1 MKTSLKPLL
10 LSAVILPAALLA
22 TVISMV
28 FIAFGLRALDT
39 EFEERGLGIVSFLAP
54 AAEYGLI
61 SGNRPALDALAFGVL
76 EQRDVVAIAF
86 FDAEVRP
93 LVQSGRLSSTPQATL
108 SEVNSPVILGKHGDR
123 MVLAAPV
130 MALPLAIDDLMRDVA
145 ALDDTSRIGWTVIEL
160 DTQSLERSKQ
170 DMWFRTLLVTALAL
184 SVTAWL
190 ATSLAGRF
198 SDVIARLAGAVDAL
212 RAGRLDIVVEEASDI
227 RELRTLQQ
235 GFNQMARSISESRAT
250 LQARVDEATAQLAHL
265 ALHDPLTGLPNRR
278 AFEQALDDAVIL
290 SRRAGD
296 RDALC
301 FIDLDRFKIVND
313 TAGHAAGDE
322 LLRQVGELIR
332 KHVRASDHL
341 YRIGGDEFVLIL
353 RGCGQEEAR
362 KIAENLREAVSTL
375 KFDWEGTAFTI
386 GASIGLVRILGEDKS
401 AADIL
406 VAADLACYA
415 AKKGGRNQVHEPAA
429 AADSRD

>member
-1 MKTSLKPLL
+1 MKTSLRPLL
-10 LSAVILPAALLA
+10 LSAVMLPTALLA
-22 TVISMV
+22 TVISTV

-39 EFEERGLGIVSFLAP
+39 EFEERGLAIVSFLAP

-76 EQRDVVAIAF
+76 EQRDVAAIAF
-86 FDAEVRP
+86 FDAEVRQ
-93 LVQSGRLSSTPQATL
+93 LVQSGRLKSVPQAILPDVKGPQIL
-108 SEVNSPVILGKHGDR
+108 SRDSER
-123 MVLAAPV
+123 MALAAPV
-130 MALPLAIDDLMRDVA
+130 MALPLAIDDLLAEVA
-145 ALDDTSRIGWTVIEL
+145 ALDDTSRIGWVLIEL
-160 DTQSLERSKQ
+160 DTLSLERSKQ
-170 DMWFRTLLVTALAL
+170 DMWTRALMVTSLTLLVTA
-184 SVTAWL
+184 WL
-190 ATSLAGRF
+190 AMTLAGRF
-198 SDVIARLAGAVDAL
+198 GDVIARLAQAVDAL
-212 RAGRLDIVVEEASDI
+212 RTGRLDIVVEEHSDV

-235 GFNQMARSISESRAT
+235 GFNQMARAISESQTT
-250 LQARVDEATAQLAHL
+250 LQARIDEATAQLAHL

-278 AFEQALDDAVIL
+278 AFEQALDDAVIR

-296 RDALC
+296 HDALC

-322 LLRQVGELIR
+322 LLRQVSELIR

-353 RGCGQEEAR
+353 HGCGQDEAR
-362 KIAENLREAVSTL
+362 RIAENLREAVSSL
-375 KFDWEGTAFTI
+375 RFDWEGATFTI
-386 GASIGLVRILGEDKS
+386 GASIGLVRIQGEGQS

-415 AKKGGRNQVHEPAA
+415 AKKGGRNQVHELID
-429 AADSRD
+429 ADGIRS